1 MSYELEEIR
10 KKATAKFTRTTPKP
24 QFAISDWE
32 WSDQEFKDFIK
43 FMEGKTF
50 STYDY
55 WSKSW
60 YSDHYKVENG
70 LAYKTERTHWFCST
84 ITSTETFDV
93 NDTDNKPRPITLQ
106 YKNHEYFPSIDG
118 NIIRKLSLYID
129 NLRQDS

>member
-1 MSYELEEIR
+1 MSYELKEIR
-10 KKATAKFTRTTPKP
+10 KKATTKFTRTTPKP

-70 LAYKTERTHWFCST
+70 LAYKYERNIVVKKSNMFLKLKA
-84 ITSTETFDV
+84 IE
-93 NDTDNKPRPITLQ
+93 
-106 YKNHEYFPSIDG
+106 G
-118 NIIRKLSLYID
+118 NIDLLRVGETLSV
-129 NLRQDS
+129 